1 MANGFCGLLFYICNL
16 ADLRLF
22 VVRSVELFQKIVA

>member
-16 ADLRLF
+16 ADNRLF
-22 VVRSVELFQKIVA
+22 TVSSVELFQKIVA

>member
-16 ADLRLF
+16 ADHRLF
-22 VVRSVELFQKIVA
+22 AVRCVELFQKIVA